1 MRKLLNFKIVLA
13 FVSVVVIV
21 CIASVQAT
29 SGQTSSGSSQGEN
42 FNPFDSE
49 CHLRP
54 LPTNSHNYLDTLI
67 LPLPYQ
73 YGQNYYNVFSND
85 GKISGNASARATWVT
100 NIVIPSRARHR
111 SPCHTGS

>member
-42 FNPFDSE
+42 FNPFNSE
-49 CHLRP
+49 FHLCP
-54 LPTNSHNYLDTLI
+54 LPTNSHNYIDSI
-67 LPLPYQ
+67 VLPPPFDSW
-73 YGQNYYNVFSND
+73 NVFPNNN
-85 GKISGNASARATWVT
+85 KINGNASGRAKWVT